1 MEGVG
6 QATRTVK
13 VPLSKAPRKNT
24 LSIICEAATSMSR
37 KNASIVTEL
46 GYTSTMYFLYFVISI
61 TILQEALFGFLG
73 LTGTPLF
80 VMRALAD
87 QLSIL
92 IFFYA
97 ILRNLSDRIPL
108 TIGGTGYERLFI
120 IFFGYS
126 ISISILTTQSNFS
139 TNLAEI
145 IVLNRFI
152 FLSLT
157 VPMIANTQIKL
168 EKLLRFVWLM
178 IALQA
183 TIGFIQKIGGIQVID
198 LFRPNDYFNVMTG
211 SERSFT
217 SNRGLN
223 RQMLIGTV
231 GDFITFGYLMFVG
244 IIILLSKRIFTIK
257 ASTLL
262 VCFLALIFFSGSRT
276 IFLSALLVTAVYL
289 FTKISIR
296 WRLLAVFSGAAIAP
310 WILSVI
316 IQMSAG
322 VEFEYS
328 TFLALFRP
336 EFIESLMQQRLGHA
350 LLYLPNLVK
359 DPVVIFGLSPD
370 RVFATEYVL
379 KNFGDVLPYVFMT
392 TFIDTLEDFYPAAL
406 ITYYGLIGSTLFYAM
421 HFLIL
426 RSAWQDRLHQDP
438 LVARLAR
445 IAVLLIFSTHLLSL
459 GNQSF
464 ENRGLSLMLWL
475 SVGMYMSIRIIK
487 RRATVS
493 ARVP

>member
-1 MEGVG
+1 
-6 QATRTVK
+6 
-13 VPLSKAPRKNT
+13 
-24 LSIICEAATSMSR
+24 
-37 KNASIVTEL
+37 
-46 GYTSTMYFLYFVISI
+46 MYFLYFIISI
-61 TILQEALFGFLG
+61 AILQEALFGFLG

-80 VMRALAD
+80 FMRAIAD
-87 QLSIL
+87 QLSVL

-108 TIGGTGYERLFI
+108 TIGGTGYEKLFF

-126 ISISILTTQSNFS
+126 VSISIFTAQSNLG

-145 IVLNRFI
+145 IVLNRFV
-152 FLSLT
+152 FLAMT
-157 VPMIANTQIKL
+157 IPMIANTHIKL
-168 EKLLRFVWLM
+168 ERLLRFMWLM
-178 IALQA
+178 IAIQA
-183 TIGFIQKIGGIQVID
+183 TIGVVQKLGGAQVVD
-198 LFRPNDYFNVMTG
+198 FFRPNDYLNVMTG

-244 IIILLSKRIFTIK
+244 IIMLLSQRIFATKTSILLIC
-257 ASTLL
+257 L
-262 VCFLALIFFSGSRT
+262 LALIFFSGSRT
-276 IFLSALLVTAVYL
+276 IFLGALLVTIVYL
-289 FTKISIR
+289 FNRISAR
-296 WRLLAVFSGAAIAP
+296 WRLLAVCSTAAALP
-310 WILSVI
+310 WALSLI

-350 LLYLPNLVK
+350 LLYLPNLVE
-359 DPVVIFGLSPD
+359 DPVAIFGLSPD

-379 KNFGDVLPYVFMT
+379 KTFGSVLPSLFMA

-406 ITYYGLIGSTLFYAM
+406 ITYYGLVGSTLFYAM
-421 HFLIL
+421 YFRIV
-426 RSAWQDRLHQDP
+426 RPAWQDRLHQDP

-445 IAVLLIFSTHLLSL
+445 ITLLLIFSTHLLSL

-475 SVGMYMSIRIIK
+475 SVGMYMSIRIIND
-487 RRATVS
+487 RLTPPVGT
-493 ARVP
+493 P